1 MRTKSRQTLARKFHI
16 ETFHMTHSIPDS
28 IGLAITTPAG
38 LIVVSGDY
46 KFDPTPIDNWPS
58 DFAKLA
64 ELGTRNVLALFS
76 DSTNSERPEQPLR
89 KKISIKLSKKFLSTQ
104 EVGSLFPVLHH

>member
-1 MRTKSRQTLARKFHI
+1 
-16 ETFHMTHSIPDS
+16 MTHSIPDS

-76 DSTNSERPEQPLR
+76 DSTNSERPGKPP
-89 KKISIKLSKKFLSTQ
+89 Q
-104 EVGSLFPVLHH
+104 EKDINKAFEEVFDMQKVE